1 VVVYH
6 IIVILS
12 SYTHHHFSIMCFL
25 CITVAYLW
33 AIMSGP
39 MPENQKYRMRSSE
52 LYNLFWNSRYTD
64 PWQMFW
70 REHYI
75 K

>member
-1 VVVYH
+1 
-6 IIVILS
+6 
-12 SYTHHHFSIMCFL
+12 MCFL